1 MPVGHDPKS
10 NAIFA
15 FVLSLM
21 LAIGAA
27 FGLEYLTR
35 KITSVEDVEEIFELP
50 VLTEVPKVDNPAP
63 ADGNGMG
70 STASSTSR
78 SIAFR

>member
-1 MPVGHDPKS
+1 MPVNHDPKS
-10 NAIFA
+10 HAIFA

-50 VLTEVPKVDNPAP
+50 VLTEIPKVDTPAP
-63 ADGNGMG
+63 FDADGVGDG
-70 STASSTSR
+70 ETA
-78 SIAFR
+78 A